1 MSYGKYLREV
11 RSVRFIVLGAGL
23 QGVATAY
30 DLLRNPATEAV
41 TLADNDPERV
51 RAGAG
56 RLVSDKVKAVE
67 VDCSNAEALKKAMRD
82 HHVAVSALPYRLN
95 LGAARAAVE
104 CGVSFVDMGGNIETV
119 LDELRLNQAA
129 KDAGVTLIPDCGL
142 APGLANVLVADAVF
156 EMEEVNDVR
165 VRVGGLP
172 AVPRPPWNYMLVFSF
187 EGLLNEYTGKCA
199 VLRDWNRTEV
209 DALTGLE
216 IIAFPEPLGPCEA
229 AFTSGGSSTL
239 PWTYAGK
246 VRNLDYKTVRY
257 PGHYEKL
264 RALEALGFF
273 DDREVEVE
281 GVRVAPW
288 KVLRVLAEEK
298 LTFPHATDL
307 VILRVESIGL
317 KEGRPVRLRH
327 EMMASRDEGTGLTAM
342 MRTTAFPTSIIA
354 QMIAGGHIEGQGAF
368 PPEKV
373 VPPRELI
380 AELAK
385 RDILVTRIR
394 EDIDAQ

>member
-1 MSYGKYLREV
+1 MKFV
-11 RSVRFIVLGAGL
+11 VLGTGQ

-30 DLLRNPATEAV
+30 DLLRNPATQAV
-41 TLADNDPERV
+41 TLVDVDSERV
-51 RAGAG
+51 KAAAG
-56 RLVSDKVKAVE
+56 RLVSDKVTAAQA
-67 VDCSNAEALKKAMRD
+67 DCADADALKNVMRD
-82 HHVAVSALPYRLN
+82 HQVAVSALPYRLN
-95 LGAARAAVE
+95 LEAARAAVE
-104 CGVSFVDMGGNIETV
+104 CGLSFVDMGGNIETV
-119 LDELRLNQAA
+119 LDELRLNSAA
-129 KDAGVTLIPDCGL
+129 QEAGVCLIPDCGL
-142 APGLANVLVADAVF
+142 APGLANVLVADAVG
-156 EMEEVNDVR
+156 EMEEVHDVR
-165 VRVGGLP
+165 IRVGGLP
-172 AVPRPPWNYMLVFSF
+172 AVPQPPWNYMLVFSF

-216 IIAFPEPLGPCEA
+216 IITFPKPVGPCEA

-239 PWTYAGK
+239 PWSFAGR

-264 RALEALGFF
+264 QGLRALGFF
-273 DDREVEVE
+273 DDVTVEVE

-298 LTFPHATDL
+298 LSFPHATDL

-317 KEGRPVRLRH
+317 KDNRPVRLRH
-327 EMMASRDEGTGLTAM
+327 ELLASRDEQTGLTAM

-385 RDILVTRIR
+385 RDILVTRIW
-394 EDIDAQ
+394 EELDAE

>member
-1 MSYGKYLREV
+1 MSYSEIHPEV
-11 RSVRFIVLGAGL
+11 RSVKFVVLGAGL

-41 TLADNDPERV
+41 TLADVDGERV
-51 RAGAG
+51 ESAAG
-56 RLVSDKVKAVE
+56 RLVSGKVKALE
-67 VDCSNAEALKKAMRD
+67 ADCGDPKGLKDAVRG
-82 HHVAVSALPYRLN
+82 HQVAVSALPYRLN
-95 LGAARAAVE
+95 LEAAKAAVE

-142 APGLANVLVADAVF
+142 APGLGNVLVADAVA
-156 EMEEVNDVR
+156 EMEEITDVR

-172 AVPRPPWNYMLVFSF
+172 AVPQPPWNYMLVFSF
-187 EGLLNEYTGKCA
+187 EGLLNEYVGKCA

-216 IIAFPEPLGPCEA
+216 IITFPKPLGPCEA

-239 PWTYAGK
+239 PWSFAGRI
-246 VRNLDYKTVRY
+246 RNLDYKTVRY

-264 RALEALGFF
+264 KALEALGFF
-273 DDREVEVE
+273 EDADVEVE
-281 GVRVAPW
+281 GVKVRPW
-288 KVLRVLAEEK
+288 KVLRVLFEDK
-298 LTFPHATDL
+298 LTFPHATDI
-307 VILRVESIGL
+307 VILRVESVGL
-317 KEGRPVRLRH
+317 REGKPVRLRH
-327 EMMASRDEGTGLTAM
+327 EMMASRDEETGLTAM

-354 QMIAGGHIEGQGAF
+354 QMIAGGHIEKKGAY
-368 PPEKV
+368 PPEMV
-373 VPPRELI
+373 VPPAALI

-385 RDILVTRIR
+385 RDLLVMRIW
-394 EDIDAQ
+394 EDIDGK

>member
-1 MSYGKYLREV
+1 MSYSEILREV
-11 RSVRFIVLGAGL
+11 RSVRFVVLGAGL

-41 TLADNDPERV
+41 TLADVDGERV
-51 RAGAG
+51 RAAAG

-67 VDCSNAEALKKAMRD
+67 ADCADPEGLKKAMRD
-82 HHVAVSALPYRLN
+82 HQVAVSALPYRLN
-95 LGAARAAVE
+95 LRAAKAAVD
-104 CGVSFVDMGGNIETV
+104 CGVGFVDMGGNIETV

-142 APGLANVLVADAVF
+142 APGLGNVLVADAVF
-156 EMEEVNDVR
+156 EMEEITDVR

-172 AVPRPPWNYMLVFSF
+172 AVPQPPWNYMLVFSF
-187 EGLLNEYTGKCA
+187 EGLLNEYVGKCA

-216 IIAFPEPLGPCEA
+216 IITFPKPLGPCEA

-239 PWTYAGK
+239 PWSFAGR

-264 RALEALGFF
+264 KALAALGFF
-273 DDREVEVE
+273 DDAEVEVE
-281 GVRVAPW
+281 GVRVKPW
-288 KVLRVLAEEK
+288 KVLRVLFEDK
-298 LTFPHATDL
+298 LNFPHATDL
-307 VILRVESIGL
+307 VILRVESVGL
-317 KEGRPVRLRH
+317 KEGKPVRLRH
-327 EMMASRDEGTGLTAM
+327 EMMASRDEETGLTAM

-354 QMIAGGHIEGQGAF
+354 QMIAGGHIDKKGAY
-368 PPEKV
+368 PPEMV

-385 RDILVTRIR
+385 RDILVMRIW
-394 EDIDAQ
+394 EDIDGK

>member
-1 MSYGKYLREV
+1 MKFV
-11 RSVRFIVLGAGL
+11 VLGAGL

-41 TLADNDPERV
+41 TLADVDAERV
-51 RAGAG
+51 EAAAG
-56 RLVSDKVKAVE
+56 RLVSEKVKAVE
-67 VDCSNAEALKKAMRD
+67 ADCSAPEGLKKAMRD
-82 HHVAVSALPYRLN
+82 HQVAVSALPFRLN
-95 LGAARAAVE
+95 LEAARAATE
-104 CGVSFVDMGGNIETV
+104 CGVSYVDMGGNIETV

-142 APGLANVLVADAVF
+142 APGLGNVLAADAVA

-165 VRVGGLP
+165 IRVGGLP
-172 AVPRPPWNYMLVFSF
+172 AVPQPPWNYMLVFSF

-216 IIAFPEPLGPCEA
+216 IITFPKPLGPCEA

-239 PWTYAGK
+239 PWSFAGR

-264 RALEALGFF
+264 KALEALGFF

-281 GVRVAPW
+281 GVRVKPW
-288 KVLRVLAEEK
+288 KVLRVLFEDK
-298 LTFPHATDL
+298 LSFPHATDL
-307 VILRVESIGL
+307 VILRVESLGL
-317 KEGRPVRLRH
+317 KDGKPVRLRH

-354 QMIAGGHIEGQGAF
+354 QMIAGGHIERRGAY
-368 PPEKV
+368 PPEMV

-385 RDILVTRIR
+385 RDILVTRIW
-394 EDIDAQ
+394 EDIDGK

>member
-1 MSYGKYLREV
+1 MKFV
-11 RSVRFIVLGAGL
+11 VLGAGL

-30 DLLRNPATEAV
+30 DLLQNPATEAV
-41 TLADNDPERV
+41 RLADSDPERV
-51 RAGAG
+51 RAAAG
-56 RLVSDKVKAVE
+56 RLVSDKVEALQA
-67 VDCSNAEALKKAMRD
+67 DCADAGALKKVMRG
-82 HHVAVSALPYRLN
+82 HHVAISALPYRLN
-95 LGAARAAVE
+95 LGAARAALE

-119 LDELRLNQAA
+119 LDELRLNPAA
-129 KDAGVTLIPDCGL
+129 LEAGVCLIPDCGL
-142 APGLANVLVADAVF
+142 APGLANVLVADALG
-156 EMEEVNDVR
+156 EMQEVNDVR
-165 VRVGGLP
+165 IRVGGLP
-172 AVPRPPWNYMLVFSF
+172 AVPQPPWDYMLVFSF

-216 IIAFPEPLGPCEA
+216 VITFPEPVGPCEA

-239 PWTYAGK
+239 PWSFAGR

-264 RALEALGFF
+264 RALQALGFF

-281 GVRVAPW
+281 GARVVPW

-307 VILRVESIGL
+307 VILRVESVGL
-317 KEGRPVRLRH
+317 KEGKPVRLRH
-327 EMMASRDEGTGLTAM
+327 ELMASRDEQTGLTAM

-354 QMIAGGHIEGQGAF
+354 QMIAGCHIDGKGAF

-373 VPPRELI
+373 VPPRELV

-385 RDILVTRIR
+385 RDILVTRIW
-394 EDIDAQ
+394 EDIDAE